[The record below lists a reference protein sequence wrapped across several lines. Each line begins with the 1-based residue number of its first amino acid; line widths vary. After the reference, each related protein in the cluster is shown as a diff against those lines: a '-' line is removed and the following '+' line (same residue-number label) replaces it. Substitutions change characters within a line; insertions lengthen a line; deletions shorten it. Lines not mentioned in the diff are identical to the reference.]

1 MKITPKQNK
10 LRNKILEPGVDEI
23 FVQGSVQSGK
33 TFIITKSVIDYAA
46 EVYKYDSD
54 TKYNGAIIGW
64 DLDALKRNIVT
75 PLENFLDEL
84 GYKKEKD
91 YELKFGGSD
100 KYFKIFN
107 MTFYFFGFNTKLSF
121 NKILGGPLLFVW
133 IDESARIYSNN
144 TLQESFDEIP
154 GRQMSFV
161 GHPYKKTIHSFNV
174 EGNENH
180 PYKKTYIDNKP
191 NAVHFKFDPL
201 DNPQIDSEEKVDKV
215 INLFPPGSLRE
226 QKIFNKWVVSEG
238 RVFNQLNIL
247 KDLEGLQIKEIGIGC
262 DYGSVNPT
270 TFVPIALCYDMRE
283 SRWKL
288 VRLETYY
295 HDPGING
302 EKPTTAFYVEQE
314 KIFLKYLNDKY
325 KNIPITCNVVDSEAT
340 HFCNALYN
348 AGVEYSEATK
358 GPGSVD
364 KGVQQLQSLIY
375 KQFFYILK
383 SESINYFDNQKKPI
397 YANRDES
404 LLEFEGYQYDTI
416 KSLNTGTNCYKKEKD
431 HSVDAT
437 RYIIDKWQRIG
448 KCPVIQE
455 K

>member
-1 MKITPKQNK
+1 MELSTKQIKLINRIT
-10 LRNKILEPGVDEI
+10 EPVPNEI
-23 FVQGSVQSGK
+23 IVQGSVQSGK
-33 TFIITKSVIDYAA
+33 TYVITLSLLKYAA
-46 EVYKYDSD
+46 ELYKYDPK
-54 TKYNGAIIGW
+54 TQYNGAIIGW
-64 DLDALKRNIVT
+64 DLNSIKRNILK
-75 PLENFLDEL
+75 PLQTFLDEANFKS
-84 GYKKEKD
+84 GKD
-91 YELKFGGSD
+91 YQLKFGSSD
-100 KYFKIFN
+100 QYFKFLN
-107 MTFYFFGFNTKLSF
+107 VTFYFFGFNTKLSF

-133 IDESARIYSNN
+133 IDEAARIYSNT

-154 GRQMSFV
+154 GRQTSFV

-191 NAVHFKFDPL
+191 NAIHFKFFPS
-201 DNPQIDSEEKVDKV
+201 DNPNIDTPEKVKEV
-215 INLFPPGSLRE
+215 ISIFPEGSLRQ

-238 RVFNQLNIL
+238 RVFSDINII
-247 KDLEGLQIKEIGIGC
+247 DNIDNLQIKEIGIGC

-270 TFVPIALCYDMRE
+270 TFVPIALCYDRNE
-283 SRWKL
+283 VRWKL

-314 KIFLKYLNDKY
+314 KQFIKYLNEKY
-325 KNIPITCNVVDSEAT
+325 KNIPVTCNIVDSEAT

-348 AGVEYSEATK
+348 ANIDYTAATK

-364 KGVQQLQSLIY
+364 RGVQQLQSLIY
-375 KQFFYILK
+375 KKFFYILK
-383 SESINYFDNQKKPI
+383 TPTINHFDTQKQPV
-397 YANRDES
+397 YDNRDES

-416 KSLNTGTNCYKKEKD
+416 RSLNTGTNCYKKEKD

-437 RYIIDKWQRIG
+437 RYLIDEWQRIG
-448 KCPVIQE
+448 KCPVI
-455 K
+455 

>member
-1 MKITPKQNK
+1 MELSTKQIKLINRIT
-10 LRNKILEPGVDEI
+10 EPVPNEI
-23 FVQGSVQSGK
+23 IVQGSVQSGK
-33 TFIITKSVIDYAA
+33 TYVITLSLLKYAA
-46 EVYKYDSD
+46 ELYKYDPK
-54 TKYNGAIIGW
+54 TQYNGAIIGW
-64 DLDALKRNIVT
+64 DLNSIKRNILK
-75 PLENFLDEL
+75 PLQTFLDEANFKS
-84 GYKKEKD
+84 GKD
-91 YELKFGGSD
+91 YQLKFGSSD
-100 KYFKIFN
+100 QYFKFLN
-107 MTFYFFGFNTKLSF
+107 VTFYFFGFNTKLSF

-133 IDESARIYSNN
+133 IDEAARIYSNT

-154 GRQMSFV
+154 GRQTSFV
-161 GHPYKKTIHSFNV
+161 GHPFKKTIHSFNV

-180 PYKKTYIDNKP
+180 PYKKTYIDGKP
-191 NAVHFKFDPL
+191 NAIHFKFFPS
-201 DNPQIDSEEKVDKV
+201 DNPNIDTPEKVKEV
-215 INLFPPGSLRE
+215 ISIFPEGSLRE

-238 RVFNQLNIL
+238 RVFNSLNVIQNI
-247 KDLEGLQIKEIGIGC
+247 DNLQIKEIGIGC

-270 TFVPIALCYDMRE
+270 TFVPIALCFDRQDR
-283 SRWKL
+283 RWKL

-314 KIFLKYLNDKY
+314 KQFIKHLNDKY

-348 AGVEYSEATK
+348 SGVNYTEATK

-364 KGVQQLQSLIY
+364 RGVQQLQSLIY
-375 KQFFYILK
+375 KQVFYILK
-383 SESINYFDNQKKPI
+383 QPTIDYFDKNNQPV

-416 KSLNTGTNCYKKEKD
+416 RSLNTGTNCYKKEKD

-437 RYIIDKWQRIG
+437 RYLIDEWQRIG
-448 KCPVIQE
+448 KCPVI
-455 K
+455 